1 MIANS
6 VSPSSIGGRNVA
18 KTSATQRSLKYLRD
32 NGWSCHIVEK
42 YIKFPNMPFG
52 KRIDAFGIGD
62 ILACRPPQWKL
73 VDYKP
78 MVVRPGEIALVQCF
92 PDTGGTGFADH
103 RAKILAIPEAE
114 IWIRAGGKIFL
125 QGWRRGGPRGAVKR
139 WQMKQ
144 EEVVLA

>member
-1 MIANS
+1 MGKNS
-6 VSPSSIGGRNVA
+6 P
-18 KTSATQRSLKYLRD
+18 TQRSLAFLRKE
-32 NGWSCHIVEK
+32 GWSVCVVEK
-42 YIKFPNMPFG
+42 WLPPRGTMKFG
-52 KRIDAFGIGD
+52 RRIDAFGIAD
-62 ILACRPPQWKL
+62 LLACRS
-73 VDYKP
+73 DS
-78 MVVRPGEIALVQCF
+78 IALIQCF
-92 PDTGGTGFADH
+92 SAASGSGFADH